1 MNGAGD
7 AAAVEYLDGRHLS
20 LALSAGVHRVL
31 ENQDL
36 LNRINVFPVADGDTG
51 TNLALTLSAVR
62 GALQGADELPANR
75 VLIRVADAMLDGARG
90 NSGAIL
96 AQFFQG
102 VSDAAVE
109 VPRITPEAFARAVA
123 VGSEYARDAL
133 SEPREG
139 TILSVVAAFASRLRE
154 QLGHMPKIDFPSL
167 LGGGL
172 EAARKALAETTHQLD
187 VLRKAGV
194 VDAGAQGFVEMVAG
208 MLDYVRDGKIV
219 DLDEADFIS
228 VVEEFSATA
237 GEDSDLDYRY
247 CTECMVTGEE
257 IDRRKLREQLS
268 ALGASLVLAGTRRK
282 AKIHIH
288 VNEPEE
294 VFRVAAGHGAVS
306 GEKADDMHRQ
316 QHATHGAGVK
326 VAVITDSAADIPEEE
341 MERLDIHVVPMRI
354 SFGNQGYLDKVSI
367 TPDEFFEELKTNPVH
382 PTTSQPA
389 PGDFRRQYQFLASHF
404 PDVVS
409 VSLTGKVSG
418 TLEAARS
425 AAERVHADGRIHVI
439 DSLNVS
445 LGQGLVAVHAA
456 ECARAGLD
464 AAAVVAETEWAVA
477 HTWSFGLV
485 QDLRYAVRGGRVP
498 RSRKVVAEWLN
509 LNPVLRTTPDGQVTS
524 GGVIFGRANRLPKFV
539 RYVARRVASGCRY
552 RLAVA
557 HAQCGAEA
565 QELRRR
571 LEARLDRVEQSWV
584 TELGT
589 AIGVHGGPGTL
600 VVSLQELREPG
611 S

>member
-1 MNGAGD
+1 M
-7 AAAVEYLDGRHLS
+7 
-20 LALSAGVHRVL
+20 
-31 ENQDL
+31 
-36 LNRINVFPVADGDTG
+36 
-51 TNLALTLSAVR
+51 
-62 GALQGADELPANR
+62 
-75 VLIRVADAMLDGARG
+75 
-90 NSGAIL
+90 
-96 AQFFQG
+96 
-102 VSDAAVE
+102 
-109 VPRITPEAFARAVA
+109 
-123 VGSEYARDAL
+123 
-133 SEPREG
+133 
-139 TILSVVAAFASRLRE
+139 
-154 QLGHMPKIDFPSL
+154 
-167 LGGGL
+167 
-172 EAARKALAETTHQLD
+172 
-187 VLRKAGV
+187 
-194 VDAGAQGFVEMVAG
+194 
-208 MLDYVRDGKIV
+208 
-219 DLDEADFIS
+219 
-228 VVEEFSATA
+228 
-237 GEDSDLDYRY
+237 
-247 CTECMVTGEE
+247 
-257 IDRRKLREQLS
+257 
-268 ALGASLVLAGTRRK
+268 
-282 AKIHIH
+282 
-288 VNEPEE
+288 
-294 VFRVAAGHGAVS
+294 
-306 GEKADDMHRQ
+306 
-316 QHATHGAGVK
+316 
-326 VAVITDSAADIPEEE
+326 
-341 MERLDIHVVPMRI
+341 
-354 SFGNQGYLDKVSI
+354 SI

-425 AAERVHADGRIHVI
+425 AAERVRADGRIHVI

-445 LGQGLVAVHAA
+445 LGQGLVAMHAA

-498 RSRKVVAEWLN
+498 RSRKIVAEWLN

-539 RYVARRVASGCRY
+539 RYVARRVAPGRRY

-557 HAQCGAEA
+557 HAQCGEEAE
-565 QELRRR
+565 ELRRR

-600 VVSLQELREPG
+600 VASLQELREPG

>member
-1 MNGAGD
+1 MSGAGN
-7 AAAVEYLDGRHLS
+7 AAAVDYLDGRHLS

-31 ENQDL
+31 EHQDL

-62 GALQGADELPANR
+62 GALQGAEELPANR

-109 VPRITPEAFARAVA
+109 VPRFTPETFTKAVA

-154 QLGHMPKIDFPSL
+154 QLGHVPKVDFAGL

-172 EAARKALAETTHQLD
+172 EAARKALAETTNQLD
-187 VLRKAGV
+187 ALRKAGV

-208 MLDYVRDGKIV
+208 MLEYVRDGKVV
-219 DLDEADFIS
+219 DLDE
-228 VVEEFSATA
+228 VEFAAIVDEFSATA
-237 GEDSDLDYRY
+237 GEDSDLAFRY
-247 CTECMVTGEE
+247 CTECIVTGEE
-257 IDRRKLREQLS
+257 IDRRRLREQLS
-268 ALGASLVLAGTRRK
+268 ALGNSLVLAGTRRK

-294 VFRVAAGHGAVS
+294 VFRVAAGHGTVS

-316 QHATHGAGVK
+316 AHATHGAGVK

-354 SFGNQGYLDKVSI
+354 SFANQGYLDKVSI

-425 AAERVHADGRIHVI
+425 AADRVNADGRIHVI

-445 LGQGLVAVHAA
+445 MGQGLIAMHAA

-464 AAAVVAETEWAVA
+464 AAAVVAETEWAIA

-498 RSRKVVAEWLN
+498 PSRKLVAEWLN

-524 GGVIFGRANRLPKFV
+524 GGVIFGRANRLPKFA
-539 RYVARRVASGCRY
+539 RYVAKRVATGRPY

-557 HAQCGAEA
+557 HAQCGDEA
-565 QELRRR
+565 GELRRM
-571 LEARLDRVEQSWV
+571 LEARLDRVVQSWV

-600 VVSLQELREPG
+600 VASLQEVRETG
-611 S
+611 R